1 MTPQSTALALWL
13 LCGCANCTFT
23 GVMILAAP
31 DALPDKKNALDVHR
45 VYGAWPFAVG
55 AAILL
60 FMGPIGLGLSIY
72 KISSGL
78 WSYARARAES
88 LRGVRTLDKR
98 TRKLALE
105 AVARVEKSSY
115 ARCPSCTRLIVLDT
129 TASLPRFTLHQ
140 DITYASPCP
149 GSGKNHMGEVVRG
162 AKFGLTVGKP

>member
-1 MTPQSTALALWL
+1 VTPQVAALALWL

-31 DALPDKKNALDVHR
+31 DALPEKKNALDVHGA
-45 VYGAWPFAVG
+45 YGAWPFAVG
-55 AAILL
+55 AAVLL
-60 FMGPIGLGLSIY
+60 FMGPMGLGLSIY
-72 KISSGL
+72 KIGSGL

-88 LRGVRTLDKR
+88 LRGVRALDKR
-98 TRKLALE
+98 IRKLALE
-105 AVARVEKSSY
+105 AAARVEKSSY

-149 GSGKNHMGEVVRG
+149 GSGKNHMGAVVRG
-162 AKFGLTVGKP
+162 AELGVTMEEP